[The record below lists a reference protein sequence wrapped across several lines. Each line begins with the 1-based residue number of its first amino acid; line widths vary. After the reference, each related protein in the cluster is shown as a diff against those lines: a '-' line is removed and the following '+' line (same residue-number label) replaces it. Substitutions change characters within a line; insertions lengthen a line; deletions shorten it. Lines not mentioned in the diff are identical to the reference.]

1 MAIWNAISPHSE
13 CQCRGNHF
21 ARRSAVSLSRALSGT
36 TLSFPFLAVVILMSL
51 TLRPWSAQAA
61 DEARLVP
68 RTPNT
73 PAAPNTPTARLS
85 TVRVNGVTL
94 HYQSR
99 GNGKAIVFVH
109 GSLVDY
115 REWGPVAQLLENAHR
130 TITYSRRYNYPNSN
144 AIAGTGHS
152 ALIESEDLSALI
164 NRLKLR
170 PVDLVGVSYG
180 AYTAMLLTLRHPE
193 LVRSLTIVEPPLL
206 RLAPGLPGGEK
217 LSDEFFA
224 MWNAAR
230 DAFIRGDSEAALRV
244 TLDWFLGPN
253 SMDQLSPA
261 DLATLRSNIKEW
273 RALATS
279 QDAFP
284 NITLE
289 EIHGIQ
295 IPVLMI
301 SGGRSYPILQL
312 IDAEI
317 EKRLRFGQRMV
328 VADGTHDVCSEQPRT
343 CAEAIRTF
351 IER

>member
-1 MAIWNAISPHSE
+1 
-13 CQCRGNHF
+13 
-21 ARRSAVSLSRALSGT
+21 V
-36 TLSFPFLAVVILMSL
+36 SFPVLAFVILMGL

-61 DEARLVP
+61 DGAQLEP
-68 RTPNT
+68 ST
-73 PAAPNTPTARLS
+73 PAAPNTPAARLS

-99 GNGKAIVFVH
+99 GEGKAIVFVH

-144 AIAGTGHS
+144 AVVGTRHS
-152 ALIESEDLSALI
+152 ALIESEDLCALI

-180 AYTAMLLTLRHPE
+180 AYTAMLAALRHPE
-193 LVRSLTIVEPPLL
+193 LVRSLTIIEPPLM
-206 RLAPGLPGGEK
+206 RLAPGLPGGAK
-217 LSDEFFA
+217 LGDEFFA

-230 DAFIRGDSEAALRV
+230 DDFIRGDSEAALRV

-253 SMDQLSPA
+253 SMDQLSPG

-284 NITLE
+284 IITLE
-289 EIHGIQ
+289 DIHKIQ

-301 SGGRSYPILQL
+301 SGGRSYAYGHRVALRQLQHRRR
-312 IDAEI
+312 EI
-317 EKRLRFGQRMV
+317 NPLHASARVSLRGE
-328 VADGTHDVCSEQPRT
+328 T
-343 CAEAIRTF
+343 EAGNA
-351 IER
+351 